1 MKKTIVVLAIVLMT
15 ITSFAQ
21 ENNEK
26 PFRVPSGYKGFLET
40 GLGGAWNQYSV
51 DGYLYSISTTHGYQF
66 NDKVFAGL
74 GVGYGVSIFS
84 SPKLIPFYGSFRYV
98 FLPTKKASPVVRARA
113 GAYYSMKNFGPY
125 GNVGVGVR
133 FATKSRIA
141 FNLMATYSYYH
152 DVTVTHYHMNLMGM
166 GSSGYYEDRQDNISN
181 VSLVF
186 SLEW

>member
-1 MKKTIVVLAIVLMT
+1 MKKTVLAFAIVLMT
-15 ITSFAQ
+15 FTAFAQ
-21 ENNEK
+21 DNNENSV
-26 PFRVPSGYKGFLET
+26 RVPSGYKGFLET
-40 GLGGAWNQYSV
+40 GLGGVWNQYSV

-74 GVGYGVSIFS
+74 GVGYGVGLFS
-84 SPKLIPFYGSFRYV
+84 SHRLLPIYGSARYV
-98 FLPTKKASPVVRARA
+98 FLPTKKASPVIRARA
-113 GAYYSMKNFGPY
+113 GAYYAPKNWGPY

-152 DVTVTHYHMNLMGM
+152 DVTVTHYHSNFMSMYP
-166 GSSGYYEDRQDNISN
+166 SYYKDRQDNISN
-181 VSLVF
+181 ISLVF